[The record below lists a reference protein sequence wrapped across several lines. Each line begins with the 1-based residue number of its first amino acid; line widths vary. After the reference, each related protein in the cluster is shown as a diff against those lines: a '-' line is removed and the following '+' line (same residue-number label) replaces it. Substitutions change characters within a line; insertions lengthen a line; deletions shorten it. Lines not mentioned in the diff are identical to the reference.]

1 MRSYLALVEAGDE
14 RHAFGIRFPDLPG
27 VFSAADS
34 KDEIVPN
41 AIEALRLWAEDE
53 ALPEPS
59 DPAAITARADVKEDL
74 RKGWYLID
82 VPLIESD
89 PKVVRAN
96 VTFERGVLEAIDI
109 TAKTLGMTRSS
120 FLSVAAQSKIER
132 SERPWRVPR
141 GAVAGRFRPAAAKA
155 AKPVMAKAAKPVAS
169 KAAAPA
175 IAKAS
180 ATKQAAKSKA
190 PKTWKAT
197 AANKPAETTTPIRH
211 AKSAKSGSRSNI
223 RRKG

>member
-34 KDEIVPN
+34 KDDIVPN

-59 DPAAITARADVKEDL
+59 DPVSVTARSDVKEDL

-89 PKVVRAN
+89 PKAVRAN
-96 VTFERGVLEAIDI
+96 VTFERGVLEAIDT
-109 TAKTLGMTRSS
+109 TAKTLGMTRSA

-132 SERPWRVPR
+132 SDRPWRVR
-141 GAVAGRFRPAAAKA
+141 AAAAGQFTKKAAAKPAAAKA
-155 AKPVMAKAAKPVAS
+155 AKPAAKAAPKPAAAKEPAAA
-169 KAAAPA
+169 KAAP
-175 IAKAS
+175 
-180 ATKQAAKSKA
+180 
-190 PKTWKAT
+190 
-197 AANKPAETTTPIRH
+197 
-211 AKSAKSGSRSNI
+211 SRQRI
-223 RRKG
+223 PTRRRKG